1 MSVCPQV
8 WFLQVP
14 MPPLMPF
21 LLLWAWLVGASSRPG
36 TPGRVKGAEGH
47 RGATRAPASAL
58 DAVRG
63 GPPWSDQAGP
73 IPDVDPDV
81 RQRDL
86 VGTPAAGPAA
96 RFRRNHGLDGLR
108 DTA

>member
-21 LLLWAWLVGASSRPG
+21 LLLWTWLVGASSRPG
-36 TPGRVKGAEGH
+36 TLGRVKGGRGH
-47 RGATRAPASAL
+47 RGATRAQASAL
-58 DAVRG
+58 DAARG

-73 IPDVDPDV
+73 IPVWTPTSGDGRWARQPPV
-81 RQRDL
+81 RQL
-86 VGTPAAGPAA
+86 GEVG
-96 RFRRNHGLDGLR
+96 RWL
-108 DTA
+108 